1 MGFPST
7 PHYLL
12 EKPRVGAANSP
23 FTSSPD
29 DLVSDSVAFNAYFRS
44 DEVTPGRTEYLVVA
58 LQDGNLP
65 VAEFGWTK
73 NETGNQRF
81 DYDGTVG
88 NFRPLPGGARTV
100 VGVLGPDSNTT
111 RLKILIP
118 VGSAPYRIALGII
131 GSGITFSTST
141 VPNDTYFGSPAS
153 GDVEVS
159 LSTGNLNWNTTD
171 LTSYEG
177 QTVLFQQQ
185 APFTLKESTGQ
196 IGLVGVNSVLLN
208 PITEPSQYPLLKF
221 GFGGYLIPI
230 SVSHETDFTDPPSGS
245 FQWAQ
250 DTGLVNFNST
260 DQTTYSGFPVYYDGI
275 LFEVR
280 ALSSWTS
287 GAAIGSG
294 TLYVSP
300 IPRAGEDLSILAMN
314 GLTIVHQFPNFVLV
328 PDNSHFVADK
338 AGQVQITADTGQI
351 RFYSADFLNYFSNTL
366 KIVFG
371 DFLIE
376 NGVSLRLFRSP
387 VNTDGSNPNVKDVTA
402 FYPITNATLASP
414 IVGAPMVF
422 LPVLPVD
429 DISHPMTFLVEQGT
443 GTFIGP
449 LPRLDVSS
457 PPAGIGYTLD
467 FDQKQFFFASRV
479 NSQITPILYPT
490 GALALDPFI
499 DPSNASFILNGTP
512 QIIGEDVILDP
523 NAGVV
528 SFTTQYGTVITSG
541 TTGSALAPQ
550 LFFDGSGDFSSVAI
564 GDLLVIATGV
574 HEGVYTVTGVIDP
587 TDLTIDAP
595 IPGTP
600 TNLAY
605 EIRRGY
611 EILADRYFQLVQ
623 FIDPHVVVQLV
634 RNSVTTTLVQGK
646 DYIVSGGLGT
656 FQTTFRLLSGDQIN
670 LTYPSSQD
678 NPDPTVT
685 NPILTYE
692 RGTFLHRKELT
703 VHATQTSVIPFNP
716 TGLTVAPNPVP
727 VVFRGGRPQD
737 QTQVQID
744 TTHSTITF
752 LPDVLPTPSGFTVI
766 DNTLPHGPLVSP
778 NENVYIDYN
787 TYEALG
793 GENTV
798 VILRPD
804 LILTPV
810 QINSG
815 ASFFTVRG
823 DKTAEFPAN
832 YLIRI
837 EAEAVYYLAAPA
849 YDPTTDTTT
858 VNLLSPQVF
867 SDSATNPKIYIS
879 SGPVNIPPTQPIYF
893 VLESS
898 AFKDISRGMNQVI
911 FPGEDLSGTYVT
923 GSVLYLTGGVANEF
937 YLVSGSSYDTTSNAT
952 TVTLTVPAV
961 REYRY
966 ATSTLYRSVRPI
978 YESTT
983 VNLQTSGAPAIPVTN
998 PPTLLLDTVFLY
1010 RKVPGQV
1017 GQILSSPADF
1027 KIDETGKVTVV
1038 VPLQPNEAIS
1048 ILYTKHRIVQPGTLL
1063 SSYTHTIVPT
1073 KENGL
1078 LNQILTYSAYTYV
1091 PDSFYVRVE
1100 TMTNFRGQM
1109 ATAFQAQASASVP
1122 SSGPRVANTSQ
1133 PQLFE
1138 QGNKSVFFDEG
1149 EYANEDIV
1157 ARVTLQFY
1165 NDTINYLEDVLQ
1177 MMDGRVVGDY
1187 DGRFKF
1193 DGSTGNFASS
1203 ISSANN
1209 QIDDIISLAFGDI
1222 IRAYESGTQSRFYP
1236 TSASVA
1242 QVILQGTN
1250 TGDPIMKFGIKPIN
1264 GSSPTFFKRFH
1275 RALITMDAKTGDTT
1289 LFVDTTAEVSDP
1301 PLRPAFTNG
1310 LVLNVA
1316 TVDPITKVVT
1326 VLVSDVA
1333 PITVTSVS
1341 PTALG
1346 VTALPVGVPAGATVY
1361 LSAQDI
1367 SYPPKSYRVGIDVT
1381 LDTTNGYLLYVVPV
1395 PIIGQAPV
1403 GGVMLQG
1410 TVFFGNTSTSPKKFP
1425 ALYGQT
1431 LDDSG
1436 DQRYPLLNPS
1446 PNCET
1451 NLTSSNYLDIELS
1464 YVQSGGLLT
1473 PPIVADP
1480 FVGTG
1485 SLDISNAL
1493 LSLNSGTFP
1502 SPAPQPGDLVRILT
1516 GSVPLADPHFHV
1528 IRYVFSNYVI
1538 VETSFAAHDVDFSF
1552 EITTSNNV
1560 PHHVSGSTATTSIT
1574 TLTELTATFIS
1585 SGVIPGYTVVA
1596 TQAGVTYQRRQ
1607 VVSVDSETQ
1616 LTLNVGFSPD
1626 LVGNSYRICNPL
1638 NTFSDLGA
1646 LQNAVYGL
1654 WNIVNNFEVPRLQS
1668 YFDSVF
1674 TYKVNS
1680 SGTVAANVITDGS
1693 VDFIA
1698 SGVIIGDYV
1707 YAPITQ
1713 ASEGIFQVTAVTD
1726 PHHITVDGSP
1736 VNGGITYR
1744 AASVFGA
1751 SKVALQGLFTILQ
1764 QCSVFGGP
1772 LAAWYYLF
1780 SSPITVTPDSFA
1792 TAQGLNPTS
1801 IATRATL
1808 DAARQTQVAAA
1819 LSFIQLTLAD
1829 TDRLYDSRYAWIDE
1843 RINFQTGI
1851 LIQQQRA
1858 VANRIKAQQDA
1869 LNAMIKLLAVQ

>member
-1 MGFPST
+1 MGFSLNG
-7 PHYLL
+7 YLL

-29 DLVSDSVAFNAYFRS
+29 DLVSDPVAFAAAFPSN
-44 DEVTPGRTEYLVVA
+44 DELVPGRTEYLVVA
-58 LQDGNLP
+58 IQDGNLP
-65 VAEFGWTK
+65 VAQFGWTK

-100 VGVLGPDSNTT
+100 VGVLGPDSNTN

-118 VGSAPYRIALGII
+118 VGSAPYRIALGDI
-131 GSGITFSTST
+131 GSGITFSIST
-141 VPNDTYFGSPAS
+141 VPNDTSFGTPAS
-153 GDVEVS
+153 GSVEVS
-159 LSTGNLNWNTTD
+159 LSTGNLNWNTGD
-171 LTSYEG
+171 LTTYEG

-196 IGLVGVNSVLLN
+196 IGVVGANPILLN
-208 PITEPSQYPLLKF
+208 PIPESSQYPLLKF
-221 GFGGYLIPI
+221 GFGGYLNPI
-230 SVSHETDFTDPPSGS
+230 AVTNEASFTNPPSGS
-245 FQWAQ
+245 FEWAQ
-250 DTGLVNFNST
+250 DTGLIRFNST

-280 ALSSWTS
+280 ALSSWSS
-287 GAAIGSG
+287 GSTIGSG
-294 TLYVSP
+294 TLYVNP
-300 IPRAGEDLSILAMN
+300 IPRAGEDLAILAMS
-314 GLTIVHQFPNFVLV
+314 GSTIVHQFPNFVLV

-338 AGQVQITADTGQI
+338 AGQIQITADTGQI
-351 RFYSADFLNYFSNTL
+351 RFYPFDFIRYFNNTL
-366 KIVFG
+366 RIVFG

-387 VNTDGSNPNVKDVTA
+387 VNLDGSNPNVKDVTA
-402 FYPITNATLASP
+402 FYSITNATLASP

-457 PPAGIGYTLD
+457 PPTGVGYTLD
-467 FDQKQFFFASRV
+467 FDQKQFFFATRV
-479 NSQITPILYPT
+479 NSHVTPILYST
-490 GALALDPFI
+490 GALTLDPFI
-499 DPSNASFILNGTP
+499 DPSNASFTLNGVP
-512 QIIGEDVILDP
+512 QVIGEDVLLDS

-528 SFTTQYGTVITSG
+528 SFITQYGTV
-541 TTGSALAPQ
+541 
-550 LFFDGSGDFSSVAI
+550 VAI
-564 GDLLVIATGV
+564 GTRGYASSSFVFRDASANFTSLVLPGDLLVIAAGV
-574 HEGVYTVTGVIDP
+574 HKGVYNVVSVASNTSLNIDSPITGS
-587 TDLTIDAP
+587 
-595 IPGTP
+595 P

-605 EIRRGY
+605 QIRRGS

-634 RNSVTTTLVQGK
+634 RNSITTTLVQGK

-678 NPDPTVT
+678 NPDPTVL

-703 VHATQTSVIPFNP
+703 VHNSPTSVIPFNP
-716 TGLTVAPNPVP
+716 AGLTVASNPAP
-727 VVFRGGRPQD
+727 VVYRGGRPQD
-737 QTQVQID
+737 SSQVRID

-752 LPDVLPTPSGFTVI
+752 LPDVLPTPSGFNAV
-766 DNTLPHGPLVSP
+766 DDTLPHGPVVNP

-798 VILRPD
+798 VILKPD

-823 DKTAEFPAN
+823 DRTAEFPAN

-837 EAEAVYYLAAPA
+837 ETEAVYYLAAPS
-849 YDPTTDTTT
+849 YDSTTDTTT

-879 SGPVNIPPTQPIYF
+879 SGPVNIPPTQPVYF

-898 AFKDISRGMNQVI
+898 TFNDISRGMNQVV

-923 GSVLYLTGGVANEF
+923 GKVMYLTGGTANEF
-937 YLVSGSSYDTTSNAT
+937 YLVSGSSYDATSNAT
-952 TVTLTVPAV
+952 TVTLTVPTV

-983 VNLQTSGAPAIPVTN
+983 VNLHTSGTPAVPITN
-998 PPTLLLDTVFLY
+998 PPTTLLDTVLLY
-1010 RKVPGQV
+1010 RKIPGQV

-1027 KIDETGKVTVV
+1027 KIDETGKVILV

-1048 ILYTKHRIVQPGTLL
+1048 ILYTKYRIVQPGTLL

-1078 LNQILTYSAYTYV
+1078 LNQVLTYSAYTYV

-1109 ATAFQAQASASVP
+1109 ATAFQAEASASVP
-1122 SSGPRVANTSQ
+1122 SSGPRVSNTSQ
-1133 PQLFE
+1133 PKLFE
-1138 QGNKSVFFDEG
+1138 QGNKSAFFDEG

-1157 ARVTLQFY
+1157 ARATLKFY
-1165 NDTINYLEDVLQ
+1165 NDTINFLEDVLQ
-1177 MMDGRVVGDY
+1177 QMDGRVVGDW

-1193 DGSTGNFASS
+1193 DGTTGHVAPS
-1203 ISSANN
+1203 ISAANN
-1209 QIDDIISLAFGDI
+1209 QIDDIISLAFLNV
-1222 IRAYESGTQSRFYP
+1222 IRAYQSGTQSRFYP
-1236 TSASVA
+1236 TSSSVS
-1242 QVILQGTN
+1242 QVILQGVN
-1250 TGDPIMKFGIKPIN
+1250 TGDPIMDFGVKPIT
-1264 GSSPTFFKRFH
+1264 GSSPTFFKRFQ
-1275 RALITMDAKTGDTT
+1275 RALITKSAKAGD
-1289 LFVDTTAEVSDP
+1289 LVLYVDNTAAITSP
-1301 PLRPAFTNG
+1301 PLRPAFETG
-1310 LVLNVA
+1310 LLVA
-1316 TVDPITKVVT
+1316 IADPTTVYVPDTSP
-1326 VLVSDVA
+1326 L
-1333 PITVTSVS
+1333 TVTSVA
-1341 PTALG
+1341 PTSLG
-1346 VTALPVGVPAGATVY
+1346 VSALPVNIPAGSTVY
-1361 LSAQDI
+1361 LSTQDVI
-1367 SYPPKSYRVGIDVT
+1367 YPPKSYRVGIDVT
-1381 LDTTNGYLLYVVPV
+1381 LDTTNGYLLYAV
-1395 PIIGQAPV
+1395 PIPVIGQAPV
-1403 GGVMLQG
+1403 GGDMLQG

-1446 PNCET
+1446 LNCES
-1451 NLTSSNYLDIELS
+1451 NSLGADYLTTELS

-1473 PPIVADP
+1473 PPNIADP
-1480 FVGTG
+1480 LIGTG
-1485 SLDISNAL
+1485 SLDITNTT
-1493 LSLNSGTFP
+1493 LSLDSSTFP
-1502 SPAPQPGDLVRILT
+1502 SPVPQPGDLVRILT
-1516 GSVPLADPHFHV
+1516 GTVPSIDPNFHV
-1528 IRYVFSNYVI
+1528 IRYVFTNHVV
-1538 VETSFAAHDVDFSF
+1538 VETPFAANDSHFSF
-1552 EITTSNNV
+1552 EITTSNNL
-1560 PHHVSGSTATTSIT
+1560 VSGSTESTTGT
-1574 TLTELTATFIS
+1574 TLTDLTATFIT
-1585 SGVIPGYTVVA
+1585 SGVKPGYTVVA

-1616 LTLNVGFSPD
+1616 LTLNVGFSPA
-1626 LVGNSYRICNPL
+1626 LSGNSYRICNPL
-1638 NTFSDLGA
+1638 NTFSDLGT

-1674 TYKVNS
+1674 TDRLS
-1680 SGTVAANVITDGS
+1680 PATASGTVFGNTITDNS
-1693 VDFIA
+1693 VDFVA
-1698 SGVIIGDYV
+1698 SGVIVGDYV
-1707 YAPITQ
+1707 YAPVSQ
-1713 ASEGIFQVTAVTD
+1713 ASEGIFQVTQVID
-1726 PHHITVDGSP
+1726 SHNLLVDGSP
-1736 VNGGITYR
+1736 VAGAISFR
-1744 AASVFGA
+1744 VVHVFGA
-1751 SKVALQGLFTILQ
+1751 SKQALQGIFTILQ
-1764 QCSVFGGP
+1764 QCVTFGSP
-1772 LAAWYYLF
+1772 LAAWYYEF
-1780 SSPITVTPDSFA
+1780 STAITVVPDSLA
-1792 TAQGLNPTS
+1792 TAQGLDPTS
-1801 IATRATL
+1801 VSTRASL
-1808 DAARQTQVAAA
+1808 DIARQTQVTNAI
-1819 LSFIQLTLAD
+1819 SFIQSTLAD
-1829 TDRLYDSRYAWIDE
+1829 TDKLYDSRYAWIDE
-1843 RINFQTGI
+1843 RINFQTGV
-1851 LIQQQRA
+1851 LVQQQRA

-1869 LNAMIKLLAVQ
+1869 LSAMIKILAVQ